1 MSSESPFEPK
11 LPGLPIPVPDRFRTK
26 DQIVYEELRHWIL
39 TGQLAPGDPV
49 DQERIAA
56 ALSVSRMP
64 LRQALLRLE
73 ADGLITAWPHRTA
86 TVAPLSLAELQE
98 LYDLRLALEPML
110 AEAGSPRLEKDDL
123 AEMARLL
130 TRMEA
135 ANASGDLDQF
145 VELDWRFHHR
155 VYAASGY
162 RWGLE
167 VVTRLRDASDRYVY
181 QFAAHDQGATHSCH
195 EHRAILDA
203 CLTGPPETVRRLT
216 NEHLLG
222 RRVALIETV
231 KGQVPE

>member
-1 MSSESPFEPK
+1 MASETSPPPRT
-11 LPGLPIPVPDRFRTK
+11 PGPVPDRFRTK

-39 TGQLAPGDPV
+39 TGQLAPGDPI

-73 ADGLITAWPHRTA
+73 ADGLITTWPHRTA

-110 AEAGSPRLEKDDL
+110 AEAGAPRLEKDDL

-145 VELDWRFHHR
+145 VELDRRFHHR

-167 VVTRLRDASDRYVY
+167 VVVRLRDASDRYVY
-181 QFAAHDQGATHSCH
+181 QFAAHDQGATRSCR

-203 CLTGPPETVRRLT
+203 CLTGPPATAKQLT
-216 NEHLLG
+216 SEHISG
-222 RRVALIETV
+222 GRVALLETV